1 MLGPAVLL
9 QELRLPDQYHQRA
22 PGMAA
27 HRARGSYGSATL
39 LLMCLFRRGDC
50 GDHCLPLLPH
60 EDQRAVLAVTTPR
73 FSRAPIHLHR
83 RRRTMSTPPPSLYA
97 ESRLP
102 LALLHKDLPR
112 KNVTRRVILRLSHR
126 GVLDPVLAAITT
138 SPKTPRQPLALNP
151 LWAVFQD
158 LAAVSWHE
166 KSKVCRAPCESR
178 GWGKYLVVFSVG
190 LLAAVGGARVKRTG

>member
-9 QELRLPDQYHQRA
+9 QELRLPDQYHQHA

-39 LLMCLFRRGDC
+39 RLMCLFRRGDC
-50 GDHCLPLLPH
+50 GDRCLPLLPH

-73 FSRAPIHLHR
+73 FSRASIHL

-102 LALLHKDLPR
+102 LALLHKDLHR
-112 KNVTRRVILRLSHR
+112 KNATRPATPRLSHR
-126 GVLDPVLAAITT
+126 GVLDPV
-138 SPKTPRQPLALNP
+138 
-151 LWAVFQD
+151 
-158 LAAVSWHE
+158 
-166 KSKVCRAPCESR
+166 
-178 GWGKYLVVFSVG
+178 
-190 LLAAVGGARVKRTG
+190 